1 MAIDL
6 LKLQEKLGYSV
17 NKGGMCYGIAYMAI
31 QAIIRD
37 DLERYISRINYL
49 EKTLLQHNNNQ
60 DDAIDEIVEKINAAY
75 EKRKN
80 KQNLDSEE
88 IKLLDIL
95 NWLDGVQIY
104 FNQNKLFSDSQN
116 YEIATNF
123 FSANTNQEE
132 KENRKIFVIA
142 KELNMLTEKLIN
154 DIFDKIDNSKDPIAF
169 SLSSVDHIISIG
181 KSSNYMPIYLIS
193 HDIHKHITSSRH
205 LYSEVIHAFNY
216 SLRTALSIMTYSYQE
231 ANISIKYVTNNLDK
245 DDLPKLLCIA
255 LKEGHPEAI
264 KAYIGCISNLRGINK
279 QELLAAKKPN
289 GIPGLFMALQNGH
302 SEAVKAY
309 IEGIFNFDGI
319 NKQELLAAKSKDV
332 TPGLYMSLYNGHSE
346 AVKVYIECISNF
358 DGIDKQE
365 LLAAKTQDGTPGL
378 CMALQDGHSEAIK
391 VYIECIS
398 KFAGINKQELLA
410 AKIQDDGTPGLFM
423 ALQEGQS
430 AAIKAY
436 IESISNLVGIDKQEL
451 LAAKTQGDEIPG
463 LFMSLYD
470 GHSEAVKVYIEGIS
484 KFDGIDKQE
493 LLAAK
498 IPNGTPG
505 LHIALQNGHSEA
517 IKAYI
522 EGISNIAGI
531 DKQELLA
538 AKIPDGTPGLH
549 IALQKG
555 HLEAV
560 KIYKETISK
569 FMVLNNG
576 SPRFLP

>member
-1 MAIDL
+1 MSI

-17 NKGGMCYGIAYMAI
+17 NEGGMCYGIAYMAI

-37 DLERYISRINYL
+37 DLETYISRINYL
-49 EKTLLQHNNNQ
+49 EKTLLQHNYNE

-104 FNQNKLFSDSQN
+104 HNYNELLSNSQN

-169 SLSSVDHIISIG
+169 SLSTVDHIISIG
-181 KSSNYMPIYLIS
+181 KSSNYMPIYLIN
-193 HDIHKHITSSRH
+193 HDIHEHITSSRH

-231 ANISIKYVTNNLDK
+231 ANISVKYVTNNLYK
-245 DDLPKLLCIA
+245 DDLSKLLCIA
-255 LKEGHPEAI
+255 LQEGHPEAI
-264 KAYIGCISNLRGINK
+264 KAYIEGISNFAGIK
-279 QELLAAKKPN
+279 QELLAPKTQN
-289 GIPGLFMALQNGH
+289 GTPGLFMALQNGH
-302 SEAVKAY
+302 SET
-309 IEGIFNFDGI
+309 I
-319 NKQELLAAKSKDV
+319 
-332 TPGLYMSLYNGHSE
+332 
-346 AVKVYIECISNF
+346 KVYIECISNF

-365 LLAAKTQDGTPGL
+365 LLAAKSSKKTPGL
-378 CMALQDGHSEAIK
+378 YIAL
-391 VYIECIS
+391 Y
-398 KFAGINKQELLA
+398 N
-410 AKIQDDGTPGLFM
+410 
-423 ALQEGQS
+423 GQS
-430 AAIKAY
+430 EAIKAY
-436 IESISNLVGIDKQEL
+436 IEGISN
-451 LAAKTQGDEIPG
+451 
-463 LFMSLYD
+463 
-470 GHSEAVKVYIEGIS
+470 
-484 KFDGIDKQE
+484 FDGIDKQE

-498 IPNGTPG
+498 REDGTSG
-505 LHIALQNGHSEA
+505 LFMALQNGHSTA

-522 EGISNIAGI
+522 EGISNFDGI

-538 AKIPDGTPGLH
+538 AKREDGTSGLFM
-549 IALQKG
+549 ALQNG
-555 HLEAV
+555 HS
-560 KIYKETISK
+560 T
-569 FMVLNNG
+569 
-576 SPRFLP
+576 